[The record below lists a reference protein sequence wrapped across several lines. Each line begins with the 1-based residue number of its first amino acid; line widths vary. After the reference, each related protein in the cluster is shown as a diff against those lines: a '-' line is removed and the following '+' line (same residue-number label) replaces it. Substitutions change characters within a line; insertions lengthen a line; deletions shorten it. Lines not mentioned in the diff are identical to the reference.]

1 LTPFF
6 IIKKPEKKEQTSG
19 IASLTGFAVNTSIST
34 VKAQKMNVLVLYEDE
49 EKELISLAQE
59 LKAGLGAEHT
69 VKVRPVSEMAISE
82 LLAAQVLLLGVKD
95 MKNQYWQEFT
105 RLMQGINLAG
115 RSLAFFSAN
124 SSKTADAVK
133 VIEPTDITI
142 EKKAFSDSRT
152 VLSWLETLTPFTS

>member
-1 LTPFF
+1 MPFY
-6 IIKKPEKKEQTSG
+6 IIKKPGKKEQTSL

-59 LKAGLGAEHT
+59 LKAGVGMDHT

-82 LLAAQVLLLGVKD
+82 LLAAQVLLLGIKD
-95 MKNQYWQEFT
+95 MKNQSWQEFT
-105 RLMQGINLAG
+105 RLMRGINLAG
-115 RSLAFFSAN
+115 RSLAFFSASN
-124 SSKTADAVK
+124 GKTIDAVK

-142 EKKAFSDSRT
+142 EKKAFSDSKA
-152 VLSWLETLTPFTS
+152 VLSWLDTITPFTS